1 MSYFFLYLHSTS
13 KFNVNIMKNVFLIFI
28 FYLLFFSYAYNLP
41 RVYVSMV
48 TIVKSEH
55 LGRIEFMIKYF
66 VNSKVSVI
74 LQGYAIDLI
83 KSI

>member
-1 MSYFFLYLHSTS
+1 MVWGFFS
-13 KFNVNIMKNVFLIFI
+13 IFI

-41 RVYVSMV
+41 RVYVSMA

-66 VNSKVSVI
+66 VNSKVLVI
-74 LQGYAIDLI
+74 LQGYVIDLI
-83 KSI
+83 ESI